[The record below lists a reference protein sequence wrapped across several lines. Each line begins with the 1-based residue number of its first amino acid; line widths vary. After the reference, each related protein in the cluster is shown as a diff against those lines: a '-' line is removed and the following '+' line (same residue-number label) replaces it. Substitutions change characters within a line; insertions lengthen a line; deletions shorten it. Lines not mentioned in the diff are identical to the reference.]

1 MFSSSAV
8 QRPLSL
14 LVRVHYGK
22 DVGLKIE
29 ILVGSK
35 VSVQLRRQ
43 SKNNFD
49 NLIRKKNDCNSEL
62 YAFGQTFLSII
73 NPKAI
78 NTHTHTLTSKSY
90 K

>member
-49 NLIRKKNDCNSEL
+49 NLIRKKKMIVTVNYML
-62 YAFGQTFLSII
+62 LAKYFLASLIQ
-73 NPKAI
+73 K
-78 NTHTHTLTSKSY
+78 L
-90 K
+90 